1 MLLQGNPLYKVCI
14 LLKPIAYS
22 CNLVQDTNCGVQ
34 PCGTCA
40 VHALL
45 IEKRALSS
53 EERRKGRGGVH
64 LLLHHTSF
72 ARWRWVERG
81 PNTFHSA
88 QASRFHPSAD
98 VFTLYLGSNRHF
110 YSFFKKSFAKKKFFL
125 EKAKKP
131 LQTLLPWECTNRLG
145 ETRWFRGTATH
156 VPGRIYQSL
165 AAESRLVACSIE
177 LGHNSLCPWNI
188 RI

>member
-1 MLLQGNPLYKVCI
+1 MLLQGNPLYRICI

-45 IEKRALSS
+45 IEKRLYHH

-88 QASRFHPSAD
+88 QASRFHPSVD

-110 YSFFKKSFAKKKFFL
+110 YSFFKKSFTKKKFFR
-125 EKAKKP
+125 KGKKTTANASTVGVHQPFGRNP
-131 LQTLLPWECTNRLG
+131 L
-145 ETRWFRGTATH
+145 
-156 VPGRIYQSL
+156 VPGHRNTRTWQDL
-165 AAESRLVACSIE
+165 PKFGR
-177 LGHNSLCPWNI
+177 
-188 RI
+188 